1 MSDKKNPRLAA
12 IDYLNDVAD
21 VLHVSKEQLK
31 DMQQPVSHLDL
42 MEQGIGY
49 RLSEEKQLFD

>member
-1 MSDKKNPRLAA
+1 VSDKKNPRLAA